1 LRFDTRDI
9 AKTNLDKNDFK
20 HLAATQGP
28 KEEETMNESTNITES
43 TQVVTGKPAYV
54 DKKVSQ
60 WKKQGYK
67 VEKIHKHPNG
77 DVTVKLIN
85 DSQEQGVSENV
96 SRQDMEISADTMT
109 LDDFVDVYGEE
120 NEHIWHDVNP
130 EQGMSEDM
138 DSLTF
143 WKQQAQK
150 AGGSDKIDWH
160 AIGVEHGRQGMN
172 LNPPYGAGARAVR
185 LYGKGLDVGAQGVSE
200 GDDTPGYI
208 KYEQMKDQI
217 AKVLVKLYHQ
227 GTDSET
233 IKQMGDRVA
242 KHLGYDPDDEIFQ
255 TAWTRSFNDA
265 SLDGAFDDTDAD
277 DHTDYSMRQ
286 GEMGNPDRMRGIQEG
301 RWNNKSSRKTSRAVQ
316 GKTEVIVRHAHA
328 VDEEY
333 AGSRSQRKNIKAIF
347 IQNKEGERFKYPFI
361 HTAGAFAMAQHVDH
375 GGTPHDPAGKAII
388 GMSEHIAQLAEFQR
402 KVQHASLHDDATG
415 ITERAIGR
423 LHELKSQIAALGRRS
438 HYESWMEG
446 FNEEDMMDD
455 GLTMDEV
462 TMEQYKQ
469 TFTQSSFQEELTGYF
484 PLLHR
489 IMSEVNRVDLTDY
502 VQETQSKECDKC
514 ECNPCECDTK
524 VKEDAF
530 DAFEDWADATEQGRL
545 TDDQIALMKQAL
557 EELPQDQSGPELK
570 LGPDGQ
576 TAWQFFNELGIE
588 DSDLEDKF
596 KDMANVDAETNA
608 LEVFKLWAT
617 DNYPELTVALGM
629 SGTQAPAEP
638 APADP
643 APAEPMAPKTPAAE
657 NMDGG
662 GIPKMMSKESMIK
675 EVAKLVKSRFNE
687 DNPEVGP
694 FNGAPN
700 IALDIKKSISEKFG
714 EQAGAHA
721 EQLALEFM
729 EKLSQRWEEKHGPV
743 GGDGL
748 TIDGLK
754 EILNRIK
761 GKVEGIGDQGHG
773 GEEKN
778 PDTSHQYNTTMKHAV
793 DPTDQQIAFAKLI
806 GPGIGDYSARA
817 AMIRD
822 LERTGKIKDE
832 DTDEGLGSKIL
843 GGAAIIAALWGVNN
857 HLANQ
862 AYEASP
868 QLQKL
873 TQYYQQAEAEHDDV
887 KMQEIERRIEAHKA
901 RLDLGHGDVMDPS
914 GRPKEIVPEM
924 MDILKLAGLKK

>member
-1 LRFDTRDI
+1 
-9 AKTNLDKNDFK
+9 
-20 HLAATQGP
+20 
-28 KEEETMNESTNITES
+28 
-43 TQVVTGKPAYV
+43 
-54 DKKVSQ
+54 
-60 WKKQGYK
+60 
-67 VEKIHKHPNG
+67 
-77 DVTVKLIN
+77 
-85 DSQEQGVSENV
+85 
-96 SRQDMEISADTMT
+96 
-109 LDDFVDVYGEE
+109 
-120 NEHIWHDVNP
+120 
-130 EQGMSEDM
+130 
-138 DSLTF
+138 
-143 WKQQAQK
+143 
-150 AGGSDKIDWH
+150 
-160 AIGVEHGRQGMN
+160 
-172 LNPPYGAGARAVR
+172 
-185 LYGKGLDVGAQGVSE
+185 
-200 GDDTPGYI
+200 
-208 KYEQMKDQI
+208 
-217 AKVLVKLYHQ
+217 
-227 GTDSET
+227 
-233 IKQMGDRVA
+233 
-242 KHLGYDPDDEIFQ
+242 
-255 TAWTRSFNDA
+255 
-265 SLDGAFDDTDAD
+265 
-277 DHTDYSMRQ
+277 
-286 GEMGNPDRMRGIQEG
+286 
-301 RWNNKSSRKTSRAVQ
+301 
-316 GKTEVIVRHAHA
+316 

-333 AGSRSQRKNIKAIF
+333 AGSRSQRKNIRAIF

-388 GMSEHIAQLAEFQR
+388 GMSEQIAQLGEFQR

-423 LHELKSQIAALGRRS
+423 LQELKSQIAALGRRS

-446 FNEEDMMDD
+446 FNEDPMMDD
-455 GLTMDEV
+455 GLEMDAV
-462 TMEQYKQ
+462 TMEQYRQ
-469 TFTQSSFQEELTGYF
+469 TFTQSSFQEELAGYF

-489 IMSEVNRVDLTDY
+489 IMSEVNQVDLADY
-502 VQETQSKECDKC
+502 VQEAQGKECDKC
-514 ECNPCECDTK
+514 ECDPCECDTE

-530 DAFEDWADATEQGRL
+530 AAFEDWADATEQGRL

-557 EELPQDQSGPELK
+557 EELPQDQSGPELQ

-576 TAWQFFNELGIE
+576 TAWQFFSELGIE

-629 SGTQAPAEP
+629 SNTQAPAQEPAPAEP
-638 APADP
+638 APAEP
-643 APAEPMAPKTPAAE
+643 VAPETPAAE
-657 NMDGG
+657 NMDGS
-662 GIPKMMSKESMIK
+662 GIPKMMSKEGMVK
-675 EVAKLVKSRFNE
+675 EVAKIVKSFYNR
-687 DNPEVGP
+687 DNPDVGP
-694 FNGAPN
+694 FRGEEG
-700 IALDIKKSISEKFG
+700 IVIDVKKKISEMFG
-714 EQAGAHA
+714 EQAGEQA
-721 EQLALEFM
+721 EQMAGMFM
-729 EKLSQRWEEKHGPV
+729 EKLTQEWQERHGKPV

-748 TIDGLK
+748 SIDGLK

-773 GEEKN
+773 GEDFNKNIMSSEEHN
-778 PDTSHQYNTTMKHAV
+778 PDHSHQYDTTMRHA
-793 DPTDQQIAFAKLI
+793 DNPTVQQRMAAHDIK
-806 GPGIGDYSARA
+806 PGVAGYRDRID
-817 AMIRD
+817 MLHD

-832 DTDEGLGSKIL
+832 ETDEGLGSKIL